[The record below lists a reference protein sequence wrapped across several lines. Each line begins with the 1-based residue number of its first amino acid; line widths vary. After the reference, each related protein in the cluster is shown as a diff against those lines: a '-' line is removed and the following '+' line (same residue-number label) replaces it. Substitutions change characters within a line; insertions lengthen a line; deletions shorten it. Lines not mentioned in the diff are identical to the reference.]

1 MWNIFKV
8 KYFSNVFTV
17 NFEHISRLV
26 PCSIVNFKHA
36 NAGWYLK
43 SYQTSLIKHCTKI
56 VNKVPSQL
64 FDRVLNTSLSCCC
77 LWRHSDNLLQNVFK
91 NIRSDV
97 RSGHRRCSM
106 TKVVLKSFSKF
117 TEKHLCQSLF
127 SFLIKLQVCTFKKI
141 QETRTKMFSS
151 EFCEIF
157 KIPTLDDNLCDV
169 CVSTRIG
176 E

>member
-1 MWNIFKV
+1 
-8 KYFSNVFTV
+8 
-17 NFEHISRLV
+17 
-26 PCSIVNFKHA
+26 
-36 NAGWYLK
+36 
-43 SYQTSLIKHCTKI
+43 
-56 VNKVPSQL
+56 
-64 FDRVLNTSLSCCC
+64 
-77 LWRHSDNLLQNVFK
+77 
-91 NIRSDV
+91 
-97 RSGHRRCSM
+97 M

-127 SFLIKLQVCTFKKI
+127 SFLIKLQVCTFNKI